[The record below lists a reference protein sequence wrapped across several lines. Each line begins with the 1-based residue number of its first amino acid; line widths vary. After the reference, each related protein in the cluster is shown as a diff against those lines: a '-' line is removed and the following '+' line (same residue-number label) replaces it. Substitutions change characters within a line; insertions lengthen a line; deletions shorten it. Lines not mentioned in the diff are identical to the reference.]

1 MKISKTL
8 LAIILLFSIGAVAH
22 AQDVSTCVVAEKFH
36 CAPGA
41 SCQSMAV
48 NVVLRID
55 WAKAKYSRCD
65 TQGCDD
71 YDMITQQAGN
81 YINIVPIPP
90 NGSIA
95 KVAIDDGSFLEVATL
110 MLSTLVSFGTCK

>member
-1 MKISKTL
+1 MKISRAFLAMSL
-8 LAIILLFSIGAVAH
+8 LLPAGAVAH
-22 AQDVSTCVVAEKFH
+22 ARDISTCVVAEKFH

-41 SCQSMAV
+41 GCQSIKV
-48 NVVLRID
+48 SVVVRID

-71 YDMITQQAGN
+71 CDMVTQQGGN

-90 NGSIA
+90 NGSMA
-95 KVAIDDGSFLEVATL
+95 KVALDDGSFLEVATL